1 MLLIGGKGPDDPA
14 RLVQPA
20 LSGISQGAQSVV
32 VPGKTTYP
40 TVAAAVA
47 AMQGMVADLGELHRQ
62 VIEIDE
68 RTLRLQG
75 RLADPTLFD
84 HPKRGDAERRYEDLV
99 RDRAELEAR
108 MQAQMLVIGDI
119 YLALPAEV
127 RSGIPYPPVT
137 TRFQMRAWLESC
149 LAVGWLPQDEVPF

>member
-1 MLLIGGKGPDDPA
+1 MSRQLIAGEPQRPRQP
-14 RLVQPA
+14 RLVAVGPTA
-20 LSGISQGAQSVV
+20 TPVV
-32 VPGKTTYP
+32 VAGKTTYP

-68 RTLRLQG
+68 RTMRLQG
-75 RLADPTLFD
+75 RLADPALFD

-137 TRFQMRAWLESC
+137 TRYQMRAWLESC